1 MPSILAS
8 SRPIGNSNRSS
19 PITLNPVTLAFTGES
34 AQLEKPFLDQYAE
47 NSLQQMRFALGLGIA
62 LYAMF
67 GVLDYIIVPEWM
79 VHFWLVRYAI
89 VCPSLA
95 VVISLSFMPWF
106 KKIMQAALSLLI
118 LVGGGGIIYM
128 TMVGPPSINR
138 TYYSGLMLVLMLSY
152 TFVRARFLWASLAGC
167 TVTLAYLIG
176 SIYSGKLP
184 SNIVVNNNYFC
195 MAANFMGMLVSYSLE
210 FYARKDY
217 YMSHLLE
224 IEHQKAEFANQRLEQ
239 TVQKRTAM
247 LAQANEELR
256 LEIEVHEQLDHE
268 KKQLEHQL
276 RQAQKMEAIGTL
288 AGGIA
293 HDFNNILAAIMGH
306 TELALMQ
313 MDQKENAQKYLSEVL
328 NASDRAK
335 ELVAQILSFSR
346 HGDQELKPI
355 QIGSIIKEALRLIRS
370 TLPTTIRIKK
380 WIDNPTSIVVGNPT
394 QIHQIM
400 MNLCTNAAHAMKKSG
415 GTLSVKLLSMDIPGK
430 GEKRPPAVPANL
442 APGQY
447 VQLIIADSGH
457 GIAPHLL
464 TRIFDPY
471 FTTKEKDVGTGL
483 GLAVVQGIVQ
493 NHGGHIEV
501 ESDIG
506 KGTTFFIYLPRVESE
521 ITPELTALRSIPT
534 GDENILFVDDDPT
547 LAELGGKLL
556 TTLGYRVITEVD
568 PKKALQHCLDR
579 PGFFDI
585 VITDLI
591 MPGLTGDVLA
601 TEILK
606 HQPDKPII
614 ACTGFSERLDEKE
627 ILASGI
633 RGVLH
638 KPMTIYKMAN
648 VIRNVLDE
656 TGTGKAPNGNDPGPK
671 DPALD

>member
-1 MPSILAS
+1 MPSIIAS
-8 SRPIGNSNRSS
+8 SNPIGNNGRSS
-19 PITLNPVTLAFTGES
+19 PINLNPVTLAFTGEHS
-34 AQLEKPFLDQYAE
+34 HLEKPFLDQYAE
-47 NSLQQMRFALGLGIA
+47 NSLHQMRFALGLGIA

-67 GVLDYIIVPEWM
+67 GVLDYIIVPELM
-79 VHFWLVRYAI
+79 VRFWLVRYAL

-95 VVISLSFMPWF
+95 VVIGLSFFPWF
-106 KKIMQAALSLLI
+106 KRIMQGALCVLI
-118 LVGGGGIIYM
+118 LIGGGGIIYM
-128 TMVGPPSINR
+128 TTVGPPSISR

-152 TFVRARFLWASLAGC
+152 TFVRTRFLWASLAGC
-167 TVTLAYLIG
+167 TITLAYLAG
-176 SIYSGKLP
+176 SITFANLP

-224 IEHQKAEFANQRLEQ
+224 LEHKKAETANQQLEK

-247 LAQANEELR
+247 LAQANMELR
-256 LEIEVHEQLDHE
+256 HEIKAHEQLDHE
-268 KKQLEHQL
+268 KKQLESQL

-313 MDQKENAQKYLSEVL
+313 LDQTENAKKYLSEVL

-346 HGDQELKPI
+346 HGDQELKPM
-355 QIGSIIKEALRLIRS
+355 QISSIIKEALRLIRS
-370 TLPTTIRIKK
+370 TLPTTIRIEKQ
-380 WIDNPTSIVVGNPT
+380 IEPPDCIVVGNPT

-400 MNLCTNAAHAMKKSG
+400 MNLCTNAAHAMKKTG
-415 GTLSVKLLSMDIPGK
+415 GTLSVKLKAVDIP
-430 GEKRPPAVPANL
+430 PARGGSSPTAPASL
-442 APGQY
+442 TPGQY
-447 VQLIIADSGH
+447 VQLTIADTGH

-493 NHGGHIEV
+493 NHGGVIEI
-501 ESDIG
+501 ESTIG
-506 KGTTFFIYLPRVESE
+506 RGTTCFIYLPRVESE
-521 ITPELTALRSIPT
+521 IKPELSALQSIPT
-534 GDENILFVDDDPT
+534 GNEKILFVDDDPT

-556 TTLGYRVITEVD
+556 TILGYRVVTETN
-568 PKKALQHCLDR
+568 PNKALQRYLENSDS
-579 PGFFDI
+579 FNL
-585 VITDLI
+585 VVTDLI
-591 MPGLTGDVLA
+591 MPELTGDKLA

-606 HQPDKPII
+606 HKPGMPII
-614 ACTGFSERLDEKE
+614 ACTGFSEGRDEKK
-627 ILASGI
+627 ILSSGI
-633 RGVLH
+633 RGVLY

-648 VIRNVLDE
+648 IIRKVLDE
-656 TGTGKAPNGNDPGPK
+656 ATLQSEPDQPTKA
-671 DPALD
+671 